1 LNILTK
7 ICVVILLVLVLFASF
22 TFINMATVPQN
33 WRHLYTLKDQEAM
46 LNAQAAREQML
57 VANNLSNELRA
68 LRAKAE
74 QTAVELAEAKKEK
87 VPDPEQIRTTALQTA
102 IDAAN
107 TRLAELQLN
116 VEAMSKR
123 NEKLTEQ
130 LDEARKAIASLQKV
144 NRDAIAEITQ
154 TRGKLERSE
163 RVVQALQSQLRDR
176 DERIVELEK
185 IAATAPVV
193 AGEAKAAPLSSAK
206 IAGAITSVR
215 GELGS
220 INIGSAQGI
229 TRGAKLFIYRNA
241 NFVGYLRIDE
251 VDEGEAA
258 GTIVDKQLDPMIG
271 DKVTSDLQ
279 K

>member
-33 WRHLYTLKDQEAM
+33 WRQLYTQKDQEAT

-57 VANNLSNELRA
+57 VANNLSNELKS
-68 LRAKAE
+68 LRAKAD
-74 QTAVELAEAKKEK
+74 QLAVDLAEAKKDK
-87 VPDPEQIRTTALQTA
+87 VVDPAVLQMTALQSA
-102 IDAAN
+102 IDTAN
-107 TRLAELQLN
+107 TRLADLQLN
-116 VEAMSKR
+116 VEAMAKR

-176 DERIVELEK
+176 DERIIEQEK
-185 IAATAPVV
+185 LLATPHV
-193 AGEAKAAPLSSAK
+193 AGGEAKAAPVISAK
-206 IAGAITSVR
+206 ITGAITSVR
-215 GELGS
+215 GELAS
-220 INIGSAQGI
+220 INIGSAQGVI
-229 TRGAKLFIYRNA
+229 RGVKLYIYRNA
-241 NFVGYLRIDE
+241 SFVGYLRIDE
-251 VDEGEAA
+251 VDEGESA
-258 GTIVDKQLDPMIG
+258 GTIIDKQLDPTVG

>member
-1 LNILTK
+1 MNILTK

-33 WRHLYTLKDQEAM
+33 WRQLYTLKDQEAT
-46 LNAQAAREQML
+46 LYAQATREQKL
-57 VANNLSNELRA
+57 VANNLSNQLAA
-68 LRAKAE
+68 LQAKAG
-74 QTAVELAEAKKEK
+74 QLAADLAEAKKEK
-87 VPDPEQIRTTALQTA
+87 VPDPILLQTQALQSGL
-102 IDAAN
+102 DAAN
-107 TRLAELQLN
+107 STLKELALT
-116 VEAMSKR
+116 VDAMKSR

-154 TRGKLERSE
+154 VRGKLERSE

-185 IAATAPVV
+185 IASTAHAAP
-193 AGEAKAAPLSSAK
+193 GETKAAPPSSATV
-206 IAGAITSVR
+206 AGAITSVR
-215 GELGS
+215 GELAS
-220 INIGSAQGI
+220 INVGSAQGV
-229 TRGAKLFIYRNA
+229 TRGLKLTIYRGA
-241 NFVGYLRIDE
+241 NFVGYLRVDE

-258 GTIVDKQLDPMIG
+258 GTITDKQLDPTVG
-271 DKVTSDLQ
+271 DKVTTAVQ